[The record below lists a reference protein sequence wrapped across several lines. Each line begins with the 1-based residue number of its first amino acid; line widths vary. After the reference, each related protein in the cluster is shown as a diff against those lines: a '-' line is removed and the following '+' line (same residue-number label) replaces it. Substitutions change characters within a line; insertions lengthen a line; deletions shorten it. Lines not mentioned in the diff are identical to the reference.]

1 MAVNNNLTD
10 FLTNLADGLRLKTGQ
25 TGKIHPQDFR
35 MLIDSL
41 GSGGLN
47 KIVLTV
53 RNTGKVLDL
62 VRASASTLFREDA
75 FAEYT
80 SNVIGE
86 ITGVVPHIGVFSH
99 EIEVDK
105 LVFTSSVVGENQGP
119 APSDDTTTEGTETVT
134 EGSDTTTGESDTT
147 TEGSDT
153 TTEGTETGVVTD
165 KTDSTESTETTI

>member
-53 RNTGKVLDL
+53 RTTGKVLDL

-80 SNVIGE
+80 TNVIGE
-86 ITGVVPHIGVFSH
+86 ITGVVPHIGVFNH

-105 LVFTSSVVGENQGP
+105 LVFTSNVVGENQGP
-119 APSDDTTTEGTETVT
+119 APADDTTTDGTETVT

-147 TEGSDT
+147 TDR
-153 TTEGTETGVVTD
+153 TETEVVTD
-165 KTDSTESTETTI
+165 ETETTT